1 MEQPAQPGVTTPLE
15 RILAIFAAAYCLI
28 VTVSLWWGISAYEG
42 MWPLPGLYFI
52 EMAVLCLLGAWAF
65 ILAIPLGRS
74 ILWGVSG
81 TLFAFSILGAFSV
94 GFFYLPVALVF
105 AVISLTSDIRNKGSI
120 LLHLGIFAITGI
132 VQAALMLAA
141 IRLLFP

>member
-1 MEQPAQPGVTTPLE
+1 
-15 RILAIFAAAYCLI
+15 
-28 VTVSLWWGISAYEG
+28 
-42 MWPLPGLYFI
+42 
-52 EMAVLCLLGAWAF
+52 
-65 ILAIPLGRS
+65 
-74 ILWGVSG
+74 
-81 TLFAFSILGAFSV
+81 V